1 MRPLTMKDAVG
12 ALALYTGRPDP
23 VLVTEP
29 DAVNAGRMPGE
40 HHPGVVTE
48 VDEPGGM
55 RVLARAGGRTGVPNT
70 LRVRRGRARPRTR
83 GGVGRRV
90 GGRPHDWLVVE
101 SGRIPRCHLSRP
113 RAGTATCC

>member
-48 VDEPGGM
+48 VDEPGVCVSLLGLEDE
-55 RVLARAGGRTGVPNT
+55 RVCRTPFAFDEDEHAPGLVAVSVGEWEAARTTG
-70 LRVRRGRARPRTR
+70 
-83 GGVGRRV
+83 
-90 GGRPHDWLVVE
+90 WW
-101 SGRIPRCHLSRP
+101 
-113 RAGTATCC
+113 